1 MEVHLGVWVFI
12 LTLSH
17 TSGLLPWPAL
27 LQALALVASPTL
39 GLRQMR
45 QRPYNQWLNIQ
56 HFFFLCFYQ
65 IFFYFYSFQ
74 QFHFLLVPSFVL
86 TFLPFFFHCYLIST
100 LILLWTLKLQKTRT
114 TSNNKHKLLLTIT
127 SFFLVLKHHA
137 YDIHFF
143 IYPPSLI
150 NAWSSKLIRPITT
163 TLCVPCTTTWKH
175 LSSSLWMNVANFIF
189 WLLHIHNLSTLF
201 ALIPFHSPCTPFAN
215 YAHLCVDY
223 ENTYGDYTDFSA
235 NYVDFSVDYAQNFD
249 DYVNTPDDRIKTT
262 IDSADTLNI
271 SSSYF
276 YIPNTTLL

>member
-1 MEVHLGVWVFI
+1 
-12 LTLSH
+12 
-17 TSGLLPWPAL
+17 
-27 LQALALVASPTL
+27 
-39 GLRQMR
+39 
-45 QRPYNQWLNIQ
+45 
-56 HFFFLCFYQ
+56 
-65 IFFYFYSFQ
+65 
-74 QFHFLLVPSFVL
+74 
-86 TFLPFFFHCYLIST
+86 
-100 LILLWTLKLQKTRT
+100 
-114 TSNNKHKLLLTIT
+114 
-127 SFFLVLKHHA
+127 
-137 YDIHFF
+137 
-143 IYPPSLI
+143 
-150 NAWSSKLIRPITT
+150 
-163 TLCVPCTTTWKH
+163 
-175 LSSSLWMNVANFIF
+175 MNVANFIF